1 MPRRFQRG
9 SLNII
14 DRRRTY
20 LKFEISL
27 FVRVNEFGMVFV
39 FIFFFHSI
47 NILCGGR
54 IGGTKQIGL
63 NVAMEFPNLLARSFP
78 TIKSSSFS
86 FPISPI
92 FFFFELSLKNP
103 RVQKYSKNFRAHVVY
118 LFMNFFLRKIA
129 NVRFRRPFLRTYL
142 NSKQLKLIYL

>member
-27 FVRVNEFGMVFV
+27 FVRVNEFGMAFV
-39 FIFFFHSI
+39 FIFIFHSI
-47 NILCGGR
+47 NILCGWR

-86 FPISPI
+86 FQISPI
-92 FFFFELSLKNP
+92 FFFELRFKKSKSSEIFKKFPCPCCVFIHELFSLE
-103 RVQKYSKNFRAHVVY
+103 
-118 LFMNFFLRKIA
+118 
-129 NVRFRRPFLRTYL
+129 
-142 NSKQLKLIYL
+142 NSKCSF